1 MVKIYRSKNT
11 SLNRVDVEISS
22 SDNFFAI
29 KNTISS
35 LIGSYYDRA
44 DRVHKINIDDKD
56 TLIQKLSK
64 IDSEIIQ
71 VDLNIYEIAEI
82 FGNKRKELLKL
93 RTTLDGIDCGIKL
106 INGYNLMPF
115 QHIGVEFLYQCQKA
129 ILADKVGLGK
139 TMQAFCA
146 AYKLIQDD
154 KAKKCI
160 ISVPATLK
168 KKWKRDIKKFL
179 GLDVVILEGSRDN
192 RKTKFNKWLYTDD
205 KFLIVSSDTLKI
217 DWDNYMDSAMIDSFG
232 VIIDEIQHFKNIS
245 TVRNKS
251 LRAMIDNDKCKFRF
265 GLSAT
270 YVETGLENLFG
281 SMLIIDDT
289 VFGKSFMSFAEK
301 YIDYN
306 YYTGGISGYKNIE
319 DARDR
324 MKFASIRR
332 HKEQVK
338 DQLRTNL
345 PVINENTLWVELNK
359 DQKEIYNDVLA
370 KVLDKINNLVK
381 ADKINMATAL
391 TELIYLRQVSI
402 STELI
407 ESTISSSV
415 KMDALKDLLP
425 ELVEENKVVI
435 FCFFTG
441 FIDQMERE
449 LKKIGIKSIAMHGS
463 RKEGLSKNRQDYI
476 DKFQNSK
483 DINVLLTSDICK
495 EGVDLERTN
504 YVINTD
510 ILWNPASMVQRMGR
524 IDRLNQIHD
533 NIYVINLWCNS
544 GIEFHMWN
552 VLYERQ
558 ELANMIM
565 DDGYKESR
573 VKKFSFKDLKSM
585 LKRA

>member
-1 MVKIYRSKNT
+1 
-11 SLNRVDVEISS
+11 
-22 SDNFFAI
+22 
-29 KNTISS
+29 
-35 LIGSYYDRA
+35 
-44 DRVHKINIDDKD
+44 
-56 TLIQKLSK
+56 
-64 IDSEIIQ
+64 
-71 VDLNIYEIAEI
+71 
-82 FGNKRKELLKL
+82 
-93 RTTLDGIDCGIKL
+93 
-106 INGYNLMPF
+106 
-115 QHIGVEFLYQCQKA
+115 
-129 ILADKVGLGK
+129 
-139 TMQAFCA
+139 
-146 AYKLIQDD
+146 
-154 KAKKCI
+154 
-160 ISVPATLK
+160 
-168 KKWKRDIKKFL
+168 
-179 GLDVVILEGSRDN
+179 
-192 RKTKFNKWLYTDD
+192 
-205 KFLIVSSDTLKI
+205 
-217 DWDNYMDSAMIDSFG
+217 
-232 VIIDEIQHFKNIS
+232 
-245 TVRNKS
+245 
-251 LRAMIDNDKCKFRF
+251 
-265 GLSAT
+265 
-270 YVETGLENLFG
+270 
-281 SMLIIDDT
+281 
-289 VFGKSFMSFAEK
+289 
-301 YIDYN
+301 
-306 YYTGGISGYKNIE
+306 
-319 DARDR
+319 
-324 MKFASIRR
+324 
-332 HKEQVK
+332 
-338 DQLRTNL
+338 
-345 PVINENTLWVELNK
+345 
-359 DQKEIYNDVLA
+359 
-370 KVLDKINNLVK
+370 
-381 ADKINMATAL
+381 MATAL